1 MKLQKLTIHNIASI
15 EDAMI
20 DFESSPLSDS
30 EVFLITGKTGAGK
43 STILDAIC
51 LALFAETPRM
61 ENTLMQGDTQDADKT
76 VKINDPRQLMRR
88 NTGEAF
94 ARLTF
99 TGSNGVH
106 YEAEWSVA
114 RARKKPSGNLQKKVW
129 TLTNLDKQ
137 QILSKDHEIEVE
149 IRQAIGLDFNQ
160 FCRTTM
166 LAQGEFTRFLN
177 SKDDEKAA
185 ILEKITG
192 VDIYSQIG
200 KKVYDITTEK
210 KEAWDKAVQKA
221 GSIHLLTEEELKG
234 LQDELRGLSD
244 RIERNKEEKK
254 TAEKKRDWIVEESSL
269 TQKLKEAREEYQK
282 YHAVVE
288 GNDFKQKDLLVRQW
302 NDTIEARGW
311 MRQIAS
317 ADAQKIQQQKLL
329 AFYSDDFILFLK
341 GKNGIEQKA
350 NKKRQELQQI
360 KESLKAD
367 EEKVPVYDQAQTIIG
382 KLRTI
387 TDGNKKITEFQKE
400 IEIEN
405 GRLKG
410 ELKSAKEEIEKEC
423 NAAKTN
429 LESQENILKQLE
441 NHLAETQL
449 PTLRK
454 QKEEIVSSVNH
465 LKTAQERIENLH
477 REQDRVEKARKSL
490 EGLMKNIQ
498 DSQKKAEALEP
509 QIHDAEKNSDDRK
522 KIFERQK
529 DTVDNWAQG
538 IRSKLHLGDVCPVCG
553 QRIVSEIPHED
564 ALKDLYAIAEK
575 EYQKAEEHLSQLKEQ
590 RNTLN
595 ASIIS
600 QKTFYS
606 TENKKLEADTTL
618 STYQE
623 RAAEACRLCGLE
635 SIDENS
641 LTILAQQ
648 QEKSSTSLDRIE
660 EKILSAEKIE
670 KEISEKRKDIDGLRK
685 KWDEA
690 KENLHKA
697 DQTIVT
703 CENQIKTY
711 RQLISS
717 KTKEMAEAHHQVA
730 GLMKG
735 NWKNDW
741 ETMPLEFCKEL
752 KDAET
757 AYKDKTA
764 LSQSLSQELNALSA
778 DISNINDSQNVIL
791 QLMPEWK
798 DLSTEEAVE
807 NAHLLHDIN
816 ELRTN
821 VKSALNLKREAERTA
836 HDTQLKLDA
845 WYHQHEGLNA
855 EQLDKLETRT
865 QSDIQVIQ
873 EQQTRQKNEALTK
886 ETLLK
891 NQQKL
896 YEAHQTQ
903 KPELTDEETAD
914 SLNTLI
920 NEQDHNMTSLGEQKG
935 AINQRLA
942 EDQANRKNVGKLA
955 EEVDAQKA
963 IYQKWSRMNQLIGDA
978 TGNKFRKIAQSY
990 VLSSLIHSA
999 NNYMKTLSDRYIL
1012 KSTPGTFVI
1021 SLEDAYQGYV
1031 SRPASTISGGES
1043 FLVSL
1048 SLALALSDIGQELSV
1063 DTLFIDEGF
1072 GTLSGEP
1079 LQKAIE
1085 TLRSLHNKGGKHVG
1099 IISHVEELRERI
1111 PVQIQVNQEGNHSS
1125 STIKIV
1131 PEE

>member
-61 ENTLMQGDTQDADKT
+61 KNTLMQGDTQDAEKT
-76 VKINDPRQLMRR
+76 ITINDTRQLMRR

-99 TGSNGVH
+99 TGSNGIH

-114 RARKKPSGNLQKKVW
+114 RARKKPDGNLQKKAW
-129 TLTNLDKQ
+129 TLTNIDKQ
-137 QILSKDHEIEVE
+137 QVLTKDNEIKTE
-149 IRQAIGLDFNQ
+149 IQRAIGLDFNQ

-177 SKDDEKAA
+177 SKDEEKAA

-192 VDIYSQIG
+192 VDIYSKIG
-200 KKVYDITTEK
+200 KKVYDITAEK
-210 KEAWDKAVQKA
+210 KDAWDKAVEKIQN
-221 GSIHLLTEEELKG
+221 IHLMKDEELKE
-234 LQDELRGLSD
+234 LQDKLKALSEQMEQN
-244 RIERNKEEKK
+244 RVAKK
-254 TAEKKRDWIVEESSL
+254 TAEKKRDWIIEESSL
-269 TQKLKEAREEYQK
+269 TQKLKEAQEEYQK
-282 YHAVVE
+282 YHAVIE
-288 GNDFKQKDLLVRQW
+288 GDDFKQKELLIKQW
-302 NDTIEARGW
+302 NETIEARGW
-311 MRQIAS
+311 KKQIAS
-317 ADAQKIQQQKLL
+317 ANAQKDQQQKKLDSC
-329 AFYSDDFILFLK
+329 SDDFILFLK
-341 GKNGIEQKA
+341 GKNGIEQKYD
-350 NKKRQELQQI
+350 KKKQELQQV

-382 KLRTI
+382 RLKAVI
-387 TDGNKKITEFQKE
+387 DGNQKITEFQKG
-400 IEIEN
+400 IGIEN

-410 ELKSAKEEIEKEC
+410 ELRRTKDETEKQC
-423 NAAKTN
+423 NAAKTG
-429 LESQENILKQLE
+429 LESQEKTLKRLVNCLE
-441 NHLAETQL
+441 ATQL

-454 QKEEIVSSVNH
+454 QKDEIASSISQ
-465 LKTAQERIENLH
+465 LKTAQERIGNLH
-477 REQDRVEKARKSL
+477 QEQERVEKARKAL
-490 EGLMKNIQ
+490 EVIKKGIL
-498 DSQKKAEALEP
+498 DSHKEVEALEP
-509 QIHDAEKNSDDRK
+509 QIHDAEKNYDDRK
-522 KIFERQK
+522 KSFEQQK
-529 DTVDNWAQG
+529 DTVNKWAQG
-538 IRSKLHLGDVCPVCG
+538 IRSKLHIGDFCPVCG
-553 QRIVSEIPHED
+553 QKIVSEIPHED
-564 ALKDLYAIAEK
+564 ALADLYAIAEK
-575 EYQKAEEHLSQLKEQ
+575 EYQKAEEQLKQLKEQ
-590 RNTLN
+590 RDKLN
-595 ASIIS
+595 ASITS
-600 QKTFYS
+600 QTTLYS
-606 TENKKLEADTTL
+606 TENKKLDTDSTL
-618 STYQE
+618 LSYQE
-623 RAAEACRLCGLE
+623 RAAEACKLCGIE
-635 SIDENS
+635 SMDENS
-641 LTILAQQ
+641 LAILAQK
-648 QEKSSTSLDRIE
+648 QEQSNSSLNKIE
-660 EKILSAEKIE
+660 EKIQAAEKIE
-670 KEISEKRKDIDGLRK
+670 KEISEKRKYIDGLRK

-690 KENLHKA
+690 KENLQKA
-697 DQTIVT
+697 DQTIAN

-711 RQLISS
+711 RQLIDS
-717 KTKEMAEAHHQVA
+717 KTKEITEAHDQVA

-735 NWKNDW
+735 NWNNDW

-757 AYKDKTA
+757 AYKGKTTQ
-764 LSQSLSQELNALSA
+764 SQSLTQELNTLST
-778 DISNINDSQNVIL
+778 DISNINDSQNALL
-791 QLMPEWK
+791 QLMPKWK

-807 NAHLLHDIN
+807 STHLLHDIN
-816 ELRTN
+816 ELQTN
-821 VKSALNLKREAERTA
+821 VKSALNSKREAEKA
-836 HDTQLKLDA
+836 AYDNQLKLDVY
-845 WYHQHEGLNA
+845 YHQHEGYDA
-855 EQLDKLETRT
+855 DKLDQLETRT

-873 EQQTRQKNEALTK
+873 EEQTRQKNEALTK

-891 NQQKL
+891 NQQQL
-896 YEAHQTQ
+896 YQSHQKQ
-903 KPELTDEETAD
+903 KPELADEETAD

-920 NEQDHNMTSLGEQKG
+920 SEQDHHIASLGEQKG
-935 AINQRLA
+935 AVNQQLA
-942 EDQANRKNVGKLA
+942 DDQMNRKNVGKLN
-955 EEVDAQKA
+955 EEADAQKA
-963 IYQKWSRMNQLIGDA
+963 IYLKWSRMNQLIGDA

-990 VLSSLIHSA
+990 ILGSLIHSA

-1079 LQKAIE
+1079 LQKAID
-1085 TLRSLHNKGGKHVG
+1085 TLRSLHNKAGKHVG
-1099 IISHVEELRERI
+1099 IISHVDELRERI

-1125 STIKIV
+1125 STIKII

>member
-61 ENTLMQGDTQDADKT
+61 KNTLMQGDTQDAEKT
-76 VKINDPRQLMRR
+76 ITINDTRQLMRR

-99 TGSNGVH
+99 TGSNGIH

-114 RARKKPSGNLQKKVW
+114 RARKKPDGNLQKKAW
-129 TLTNLDKQ
+129 TLTNIDKQ
-137 QILSKDHEIEVE
+137 QVLAKDHEIEDE
-149 IRQAIGLDFNQ
+149 IYRAIGLDFNQ

-192 VDIYSQIG
+192 VDIYSKIG
-200 KKVYDITTEK
+200 KKVYDITAEK
-210 KEAWDKAVQKA
+210 KDAWDKAKEKIQN
-221 GSIHLLTEEELKG
+221 IHLMTDEELKG
-234 LQDELRGLSD
+234 LQDKLKALSEQMEQN
-244 RIERNKEEKK
+244 RVAKK
-254 TAEKKRDWIVEESSL
+254 TAEKKRDWIIEESSL
-269 TQKLKEAREEYQK
+269 TQKLKEVQEEYQK
-282 YHAVVE
+282 YHAVIE
-288 GNDFKQKDLLVRQW
+288 GDDFKQKELLVKQW

-311 MRQIAS
+311 KKQIAS
-317 ADAQKIQQQKLL
+317 ANAQKDQQQKKLDSC
-329 AFYSDDFILFLK
+329 SDDFILFLK
-341 GKNGIEQKA
+341 GKNGLELKF
-350 NKKRQELQQI
+350 NKKRLELQQV

-382 KLRTI
+382 RLKAVI
-387 TDGNKKITEFQKE
+387 DGNQKITEFQKG
-400 IEIEN
+400 IGIEN

-410 ELKSAKEEIEKEC
+410 ELRRTKDETEKQC
-423 NAAKTN
+423 NAAKTG
-429 LESQENILKQLE
+429 LESQEKTLKRLVNCLE
-441 NHLAETQL
+441 ATQL

-454 QKEEIVSSVNH
+454 QKDEIASSISQ
-465 LKTAQERIENLH
+465 LKTAQERIGNLH
-477 REQDRVEKARKSL
+477 QEQERVKKARKDL
-490 EGLMKNIQ
+490 EVIKKGIL
-498 DSQKKAEALEP
+498 DSHKEVEALEP
-509 QIHDAEKNSDDRK
+509 QIHDAEKNYDDRK
-522 KIFERQK
+522 KSLEQQK
-529 DTVDNWAQG
+529 DTVNKWAQG
-538 IRSKLHLGDVCPVCG
+538 IRSKLQKGDVCPVCG
-553 QRIVSEIPHED
+553 QKIISEIPHED
-564 ALKDLYAIAEK
+564 ALADLYAIAEK
-575 EYQKAEEHLSQLKEQ
+575 EYQKAEEQLKQLKEQ
-590 RNTLN
+590 RNRLN
-595 ASIIS
+595 ASITS
-600 QKTFYS
+600 QTTLYS
-606 TENKKLEADTTL
+606 TENKKLDTDSTL
-618 STYQE
+618 LSYQE
-623 RAAEACRLCGLE
+623 RAAEACKLCGLE
-635 SIDENS
+635 SMDENS
-641 LTILAQQ
+641 LTILAQK
-648 QEKSSTSLDRIE
+648 QEQSNSSLNKIE
-660 EKILSAEKIE
+660 EKIQSAEKIE
-670 KEISEKRKDIDGLRK
+670 KEISEKRKYIDGLRK

-690 KENLHKA
+690 KENLQKA
-697 DQTIVT
+697 DQTIAN

-711 RQLISS
+711 RQLINS
-717 KTKEMAEAHHQVA
+717 KTKEITEAHDQVA

-735 NWKNDW
+735 NWNNDW
-741 ETMPLEFCKEL
+741 EIMPLEFCKEL

-757 AYKDKTA
+757 AYKDKTT
-764 LSQSLSQELNALSA
+764 LSQSLTQELNTLST
-778 DISNINDSQNVIL
+778 DISNINDSQNALL
-791 QLMPEWK
+791 QLMPKWK
-798 DLSTEEAVE
+798 DLSTEETVDST
-807 NAHLLHDIN
+807 HLLHDIN
-816 ELRTN
+816 ELQTN
-821 VKSALNLKREAERTA
+821 IKSALNSKREAEKTA
-836 HDTQLKLDA
+836 YDNQLKLDV
-845 WYHQHEGLNA
+845 YYQEHEGYDA
-855 EQLDKLETRT
+855 DKLDQLETRT

-873 EQQTRQKNEALTK
+873 EEQTRQKNEALTK

-891 NQQKL
+891 NQQQL
-896 YEAHQTQ
+896 YQTHQKQ
-903 KPELTDEETAD
+903 KPELADDETAD

-920 NEQDHNMTSLGEQKG
+920 SEQDHHITSLGEQKG
-935 AINQRLA
+935 AVNQQLSD
-942 EDQANRKNVGKLA
+942 DQKNRKNVGKLA
-955 EEVDAQKA
+955 EEEDVQKA
-963 IYQKWSRMNQLIGDA
+963 IYLKWSRMNQLIGDA

-990 VLSSLIHSA
+990 ILGSLIHSA

-1079 LQKAIE
+1079 LQKAID
-1085 TLRSLHNKGGKHVG
+1085 TLRSLHSKAGKHVG
-1099 IISHVEELRERI
+1099 IISHVDELRERI

-1125 STIKIV
+1125 STIKII